1 MPLEAQQQ
9 QQRAVVEY
17 WSYTPR
23 AQGSP
28 VGSVDTALLVRQVAA
43 RDNEIARLRN
53 VIDATERQVEVD
65 EDSVTEFLR
74 EKKREMLSEVQ
85 GLISSRDATIATL
98 RGEVAAL
105 REELGR
111 ERAARRADARQVDAQ
126 RRAAAAASLSVPRS
140 PPPAAECA
148 ARVQGQLQAALD
160 RAEAAEGAAA
170 ALQQELRR
178 AQCAAMTAESG
189 HAAAAE
195 EARHLHAE
203 LQVLRSSSPPRRVP
217 PPQGPAL
224 SPAVPSP
231 TVHPEA
237 AAELALLREELSA
250 VRGAAHG
257 ADELAARAAAAEQL
271 LSQARSELSAEAA
284 ARAAAEQRVQEL
296 MAQMGNASAAV
307 EQERARARD
316 AEACAAEEARL
327 RDEERRRTGE
337 RLRDAE
343 ERIAA
348 AAAESGAAAAAER
361 NEWSAE
367 RSAMLQDWERERQ
380 GLRET
385 VESLQQQIEA
395 ARGPWEQLRDALA
408 HNQQQLAELR
418 GRCRADAERM
428 ELELERSRQEAA
440 AQHAVAAE
448 AAARARELEL
458 LLSDERAAASDA
470 RRAALDSE
478 GKMRQLSLE
487 CAGMQSQSAALQ
499 AELRSLWQR
508 RRGADLDFASGSCA
522 SGSVTQAGLAQRI
535 QGARWV
541 EQELGTVVR
550 QLQSGAL
557 GADELRTQ
565 AAFMQDLAQYWVA
578 QLQVVAP
585 RGTSPPTARTSPPL
599 GPHPGSASPLPPPPP
614 RSPPRLS
621 PTASPVR
628 CGDPGQR
635 ISTVSGP
642 ELV

>member
-217 PPQGPAL
+217 PPL